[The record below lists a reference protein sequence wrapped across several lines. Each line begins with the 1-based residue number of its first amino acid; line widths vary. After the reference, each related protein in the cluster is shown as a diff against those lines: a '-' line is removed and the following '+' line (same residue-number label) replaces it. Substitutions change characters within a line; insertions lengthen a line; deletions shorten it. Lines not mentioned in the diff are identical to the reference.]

1 MTNADSLAIIYKKT
15 SKGRK
20 NAMKKLVSILLCVA
34 MLCAVCVTAFA
45 EGEPTTSASVAVGT
59 VEGGKGEKVT
69 LPVSITGNSGIASL
83 TATIT
88 YDAAAL
94 SVTDKD
100 VVPAGILAGAVDTAD
115 SSTTMYQVNTAEAGK
130 IYISFIKTENITG
143 DGVLFNIGFT
153 IKADAAV
160 GDSAVSITVEEMAN
174 ADAAIYTGYT
184 VAAGNVKIGE
194 ATFIYGDV
202 DANGTVEATD
212 ALWALQAYVGS
223 RQLVDN
229 AFKAADV
236 NLDNTVDTSDALA
249 ILQFAVKLR
258 TELPIKK

>member
-1 MTNADSLAIIYKKT
+1 
-15 SKGRK
+15 
-20 NAMKKLVSILLCVA
+20 MKKLVSILLCVA